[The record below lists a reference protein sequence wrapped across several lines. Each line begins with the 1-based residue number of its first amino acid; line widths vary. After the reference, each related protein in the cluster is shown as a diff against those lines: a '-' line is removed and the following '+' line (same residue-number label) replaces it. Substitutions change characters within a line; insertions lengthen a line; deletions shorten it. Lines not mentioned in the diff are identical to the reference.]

1 MRGEAS
7 PAGNISSYNGL
18 MARLAAVPADAP
30 ASAVTGMG
38 GEAQELAAVYHRRII
53 TTYFGCGFVASVL
66 LGCAMLLP
74 LLYAHPGTRRGQAAA
89 EANVASLPLWQAS
102 STALLDVEV
111 NSFDLPIRRSERASA
126 PFPLEITGAAPADAM
141 RVVLRDVPE
150 AASLSSGERQDEHT
164 WLLRP
169 ADLDNLRLSMREGAP
184 DAFNVTIEVAAA
196 TGDAAARS
204 IARVRLLDAPA
215 RPELPATATDRLSL
229 RTTGEAADARLAPQS
244 TQMPAKARPAEAAP
258 QQKTAPKPLI
268 VQVPKPQLQVAEE
281 VRSTPR
287 PATRPE
293 GMSALGM
300 ASREPDQDAR
310 QLWWRM
316 PAPSWAGF
324 TDLPGGN

>member
-1 MRGEAS
+1 MQGEAS
-7 PAGNISSYNGL
+7 PAGNVKSYNGL
-18 MARLAAVPADAP
+18 MARLAAVPK
-30 ASAVTGMG
+30 ASAAGSP
-38 GEAQELAAVYHRRII
+38 GEPQDLAAVYRRRII
-53 TTYFGCGFVASVL
+53 TTYFGCGVVASVV

-74 LLYAHPGTRRGQAAA
+74 LLYAHPGTRRSQAAV
-89 EANVASLPLWQAS
+89 EATGANLASLPLWQAS
-102 STALLDVEV
+102 STALRDVEV
-111 NSFDLPIRRSERASA
+111 NSFDLPIRRSERASV
-126 PFPLEITGAAPADAM
+126 PFSLEITGAEQADAM

-150 AASLSSGERQDEHT
+150 AASLSNGQRQDEHT

-169 ADLDNLRLSMREGAP
+169 ADLDNLRLSMREDTP

-215 RPELPATATDRLSL
+215 RSEPPAAVPDRLPL
-229 RTTGEAADARLAPQS
+229 RTTGEVADARLAPQS
-244 TQMPAKARPAEAAP
+244 TQLPARARPAEAAP
-258 QQKTAPKPLI
+258 QQKSAPKPLI

-281 VRSTPR
+281 VRPTPPR
-287 PATRPE
+287 PATRPD

-300 ASREPDQDAR
+300 ASREPELDVR
-310 QLWWRM
+310 QLWWKM

>member
-7 PAGNISSYNGL
+7 PAGSISPYNGL
-18 MARLAAVPADAP
+18 VARLAAVPEHAP
-30 ASAVTGMG
+30 ASSVDGVG
-38 GEAQELAAVYHRRII
+38 AQELAAADRRRIF
-53 TTYFGCGFVASVL
+53 TTYFGCGVVASVV

-74 LLYAHPGTRRGQAAA
+74 LLYAHPGTRRSQAAV
-89 EANVASLPLWQAS
+89 EATSASLPLWQAS
-102 STALLDVEV
+102 SAALLDVEV

-126 PFPLEITGAAPADAM
+126 PFSLEITGAEQADAM

-150 AASLSSGERQDEHT
+150 AASLSNGRRQDEHT

-169 ADLDNLRLSMREGAP
+169 ADLDNLRLSMREDTP

-196 TGDAAARS
+196 TGNAAARS

-215 RPELPATATDRLSL
+215 EPESPAAVPDRLSL
-229 RTTGEAADARLAPQS
+229 RTIGEAADARLAPQS
-244 TQMPAKARPAEAAP
+244 TQSPAKARPAEAAP
-258 QQKTAPKPLI
+258 QQKSPPKPQI

-281 VRSTPR
+281 VRPTSR
-287 PATRPE
+287 PTTRLE

-300 ASREPDQDAR
+300 ASREPDQDVR